1 MQPLPEVTKNLLI
14 INVLMFIA
22 QLTFPHL
29 TQLLAL
35 HPVGYSDNFAPYQ
48 IVTYMFLHSPNMLM
62 HIFFNML
69 ALFMFGRDIEYA
81 LGAKRFLLFYL
92 ATGIGAGLLHLGVQH
107 WELSQG
113 NANSYALTLGAS
125 GSIFGLL
132 AAFGMLYPNR
142 IVMLMFPPIPMK
154 AKYFVLLFGIMELSL
169 GFSGTSTGVAHF
181 AHVGGAIVGFL
192 MILFWRVRG
201 ERF

>member
-1 MQPLPEVTKNLLI
+1 MLS
-14 INVLMFIA
+14 
-22 QLTFPHL
+22 
-29 TQLLAL
+29 L
-35 HPVGYSDNFAPYQ
+35 HPPAYSDGFAPYQ
-48 IVTYMFLHSPNMLM
+48 FVTYMFLHSPHMLM

-69 ALFMFGRDIEYA
+69 SLFMFGRDIEYA

-92 ATGIGAGLLHLGVQH
+92 LTGIGAGLLHAGIQH

-113 NANSYALTLGAS
+113 HASSYALTLGAS

-132 AAFGMLYPNR
+132 AAFAMLYPNR

-154 AKYFVLLFGIMELSL
+154 AKYFVIIFGIMELSL
-169 GFSGTSTGVAHF
+169 GFSGAGTGVAHF
-181 AHVGGAIVGFL
+181 AHVGGALVGFL
-192 MILFWRVRG
+192 MILFWRMRG